1 MWTFVSKV
9 MSLLFNMLSK
19 FVIAFLPRSKHLL
32 ISWLLSPSA
41 VILESKK
48 IQSLTASPLNY
59 QTGKQKQLQFFANQV
74 HTVPPGLI
82 IEKKAIVF
90 KVKAERD

>member
-1 MWTFVSKV
+1 MP
-9 MSLLFNMLSK
+9 LLFNKLSRL
-19 FVIAFLPRSKHLL
+19 VITFLLRSKCLL
-32 ISWLLSPSA
+32 ISWLLSLSA

-48 IQSLTASPLNY
+48 IQSVTAYTLNY

-82 IEKKAIVF
+82 IEMKAIVF
-90 KVKAERD
+90 KVTAERD